1 MKLLKLLLGASLL
14 LAVPGVASA
23 DSLDRDGNVDERV
36 AQAKGKTKTKPKAK
50 TGDSGAAEITTGD
63 RPEKSVPEIPGET
76 LVWVNY
82 DNAELKDV
90 VKDMAEKTGRNFL
103 IDPKLSGKITLIS
116 PRQVTMKTA
125 YAAFVHALDQSGYA
139 IVVLERY
146 SDGRPSLSRILPA
159 KQAMSEN
166 LQIQLDGKPRATG
179 GQLVTQLVSLDAV
192 SADEVSKIIGKMIS
206 KDGDL
211 ISYQPT
217 NTLIITDSANNIRR
231 LMKLVK
237 ELDISAPKQKL
248 EIISIQYAEAQRVVD
263 IINDLYGTAATSSG
277 TTNTAGNAANDAA
290 ARRAERRRK
299 QRNKKNKAD
308 KSKASSSG
316 GKTTQVGS
324 ETSFIGKMIADE
336 RTNSIIVM
344 ATEKALVEIRDLISR
359 IDYETDPTD
368 TAIKVIYLSHAK
380 AEELAQTLNNLI
392 QAANQRSQANTR
404 RATGNAANTRTNRNA
419 RTETKRSA
427 TGANA
432 AGDAGGNFTG
442 EVRLT
447 HDASTN
453 SLVVTAGRDDFSRL
467 RRVIDQLDIPRKQV
481 FVETVIMEVSDSVR
495 DDEGVSWH
503 GGLPGDTSSV
513 AGAPSIIGARG
524 SQSVN
529 LGASLLDGSLLSGL
543 ALGIFGSA
551 IDLAIP
557 GVDGGLSIPAFGL
570 VIRALQEDTSTNV
583 LSAPNLLTLDNKEAS
598 IEIGETVPFPTG
610 GFLGG
615 LGGAGGAG
623 IPSVSFTR
631 EDVGIILRITPQVND
646 SGFVTMDVYQ
656 EISEVKEGST
666 ADALSTGG
674 PTTTKRSVET
684 TVSVKSNHTI
694 VIGGLMQEVDSEN
707 ESKVP
712 ILGDIPLIGFLFRNK
727 AKTKRKTNLLIFL
740 TPHVIYGPEDLQEV
754 YRIKM
759 LQRQEF
765 MRRFYGRSKAEQTEE
780 LNKLIKYSMN
790 LPDQPSEYR
799 GWHEGDG
806 PRDDRYDGDTSPVSD
821 EELLRILDESGEEGL
836 LITPAGEAM
845 IGDGEEPPFDAGGDE
860 DESDEDESDEEDDD
874 DAEEAPDAGGEG
886 G

>member
-1 MKLLKLLLGASLL
+1 MKPMKLLLHICVLLILSL
-14 LAVPGVASA
+14 PASA
-23 DSLDRDGNVDERV
+23 LG
-36 AQAKGKTKTKPKAK
+36 QGKGGKADKTK
-50 TGDSGAAEITTGD
+50 TGDSKAAEIVPGAE
-63 RPEKSVPEIPGET
+63 RPEKSVDPIPEDK
-76 LVWVNY
+76 LVWINF

-90 VKDMAEKTGRNFL
+90 VKNMAEVTGRNFL
-103 IDPKLSGKITLIS
+103 IDPKISGKITIIS

-125 YAAFVHALDQSGYA
+125 YAAFVHALDQAGYA

-146 SDGRPSLSRILPA
+146 ANGTPSLSRILPA
-159 KQAMSEN
+159 KVAMSEN
-166 LQIQLDGKPRATG
+166 LPIHLDGRPRASG
-179 GQLVTQLVSLDAV
+179 GQLVTQLVTLEAT

-206 KDGDL
+206 GDGDL

-231 LMKLVK
+231 LMKLIE

-248 EIISIQYAEAQRVVD
+248 EIIAIEHAEAQRVVD
-263 IINDLYGTAATSSG
+263 IVNELYGSEQSG
-277 TTNTAGNAANDAA
+277 SPSNTKNAASDAA
-290 ARRAERRRK
+290 ARRAERRRNR
-299 QRNKKNKAD
+299 RNKD
-308 KSKASSSG
+308 KKRATPTASKGS
-316 GKTTQVGS
+316 TTQVGA
-324 ETSFIGKMIADE
+324 EASFIGKMIADE

-344 ATEKALVEIRDLISR
+344 ATEKALVEIRDLVAR

-392 QAANQRSQANTR
+392 QAANQRQNARNTRNNNANTR
-404 RATGNAANTRTNRNA
+404 NTRNNRNNRNNNNRNNAATRGSSSS
-419 RTETKRSA
+419 EGS
-427 TGANA
+427 
-432 AGDAGGNFTG
+432 GGNFTG
-442 EVRLT
+442 EVRVT
-447 HDASTN
+447 HDAATN
-453 SLVVTAGRDDFSRL
+453 SLVMTAGRDDYARL
-467 RRVIDQLDIPRKQV
+467 RRVINQLDIPRKQV

-615 LGGAGGAG
+615 LGGATGATGGLG
-623 IPSVSFTR
+623 GFPSVSFTR

-646 SGFVTMDVYQ
+646 SGYVTMDVYQ

-666 ADALSTGG
+666 ADTLASGG
-674 PTTTKRSVET
+674 PTTTKRSAET
-684 TVSVKSNHTI
+684 TVSVRSNQTI

-754 YRIKM
+754 YKIKM

-765 MRRFYGRSKAEQTEE
+765 MRRFYGRSKAEQAEE

-790 LPDQPSEYR
+790 LPEQPSVYR
-799 GWHEGDG
+799 SWHPGDG
-806 PRDDRYDGDTSPVSD
+806 PRPEDMETEQVTD
-821 EELLRILDESGEEGL
+821 EELLQLLDEGEV
-836 LITPAGEAM
+836 LITPDGERTAPVDD
-845 IGDGEEPPFDAGGDE
+845 GEEDGEEPPFDAGGDDGGE
-860 DESDEDESDEEDDD
+860 GEGGDDESDDE
-874 DAEEAPDAGGEG
+874 AESPDAGGEG

>member
-1 MKLLKLLLGASLL
+1 MKLLKLLLNTLGTGLL
-14 LAVPGVASA
+14 LAVMVVGTAF
-23 DSLDRDGNVDERV
+23 
-36 AQAKGKTKTKPKAK
+36 AQADKRKGEAK
-50 TGDSGAAEITTGD
+50 TGDSGAAQISTEAE
-63 RPEKSVPEIPGET
+63 RPEKSVPVIPDTTE
-76 LVWVNY
+76 VWINY

-103 IDPKLSGKITLIS
+103 IDPKISGKITIIS
-116 PRQVTMKTA
+116 PRKVTMKTA
-125 YAAFVHALDQSGYA
+125 YAAFVHALDQAGYA

-146 SDGRPSLSRILPA
+146 KDGRPSLSRILPA
-159 KQAMSEN
+159 KDAISEN
-166 LQIQLDGKPRATG
+166 LQIQLDGRPRASG
-179 GQLVTQLVSLDAV
+179 GQLVTQLVTLQATA
-192 SADEVSKIIGKMIS
+192 ADEVSKIIGKMIS

-231 LMKLVK
+231 LMKLIE

-248 EIISIQYAEAQRVVD
+248 ETIQIVHAEAQRVVD
-263 IINDLYGTAATSSG
+263 IINDLYGAQPTGSSSS
-277 TTNTAGNAANDAA
+277 TGNAATDAA
-290 ARRAERRRK
+290 ARRAERRRNR
-299 QRNKKNKAD
+299 RNAD
-308 KSKASSSG
+308 KKKKSTPAKSAGS
-316 GKTTQVGS
+316 TTQVGQ
-324 ETSFIGKMIADE
+324 EASFIGKMIADE

-344 ATEKALVEIRDLISR
+344 ATEKALVEIRDLVKR
-359 IDYETDPTD
+359 IDYETDPMAQAD
-368 TAIKVIYLSHAK
+368 IKVIYLDHAK

-392 QAANQRSQANTR
+392 QAANQRNQQSTR
-404 RATGNAANTRTNRNA
+404 RNTNTSGNARNA
-419 RTETKRSA
+419 RTTDAAR
-427 TGANA
+427 GNA
-432 AGDAGGNFTG
+432 ASGAPGGGGNFTG
-442 EVRLT
+442 EVRIT
-447 HDASTN
+447 HDAATN
-453 SLVVTAGRDDFSRL
+453 ALVVTAGRDDYRRL
-467 RRVIDQLDIPRKQV
+467 RHVIDQLDIPRKQV

-503 GGLPGDTSSV
+503 GGIPGDTSSV

-615 LGGAGGAG
+615 LGGASGASGLGGF
-623 IPSVSFTR
+623 PSVSFTR

-646 SGFVTMDVYQ
+646 SGYVTMDVYQ
-656 EISEVKEGST
+656 EISEAKEGST
-666 ADALSTGG
+666 ADTLASGG
-674 PTTTKRSVET
+674 PTTTKRSAET
-684 TVSVKSNHTI
+684 TVSVLSNQTI
-694 VIGGLMQEVDSEN
+694 VIGGLMQEVDSQS

-712 ILGDIPLIGFLFRNK
+712 VLGDIPLIGFLFRNK

-740 TPHVIYGPEDLQEV
+740 TPHVIEDPEDLQEV
-754 YRIKM
+754 YKIKM

-765 MRRFYGRSKAEQTEE
+765 MRRFYGKSKEEQVEE

-790 LPDQPSEYR
+790 LPGQPSEYR
-799 GWHEGDG
+799 DW
-806 PRDDRYDGDTSPVSD
+806 PRDGGVAPLEEPPSTPVTD
-821 EELLRILDESGEEGL
+821 DELLRILDESGEEGL
-836 LITPAGEAM
+836 LITP
-845 IGDGEEPPFDAGGDE
+845 DGEQLVGPNGEEDEEPLPDEVDE
-860 DESDEDESDEEDDD
+860 DDTGESSD
-874 DAEEAPDAGGEG
+874 GEG